1 MAVATCR
8 ICRWYKV
15 DVGNPTKGI
24 CISQSYQADEK
35 EATGGTA
42 SSVIPGKLLN
52 GSNEACK
59 NFDAKDKY
67 SRKQRLNE
75 GM

>member
-1 MAVATCR
+1 MTNCR
-8 ICRWYKV
+8 ACRWYKV

-24 CISQSYQADEK
+24 CIQGSYQADEK

-42 SSVIPGKLLN
+42 TSVIPGKLIN
-52 GSNEACK
+52 GSDEACEK
-59 NFDAKDKY
+59 YEDKP
-67 SRKQRLNE
+67 SRAQRIKE